1 MEININFFE
10 DRIKPTQDSDEV
22 MPIFNSYSE
31 FSDWLYAKYPELFE
45 KYVDLKRES

>member
-31 FSDWLYAKYPELFE
+31 FSDWFYSKYPELFE
-45 KYVDLKRES
+45 KYVAPEPES